1 MRKFTFCIL
10 LLVVIGIGVLH
21 LVTPGYLVLYHDTFR
36 RLSYFPI
43 VIGAILFG
51 VRGGLTLALLSSIA
65 FIPHLLLYIGKGPQM
80 YLGELMEV
88 VLYIAAGTVTGVIS
102 GREAR
107 LREQYKT
114 VAQKLEKSY
123 EKLHKETEL
132 LLEVEELLSAS
143 QRLSALGQLSAS
155 LAHEIKNPLSSI
167 RGTAEIFLDEF
178 PEGHPKREFVT
189 ILLKETD
196 RLNATVEEVLKYSK
210 GQQQDGD
217 IEKEPLSQVV
227 EGVLKLLEVH
237 LRKKSI
243 RAEVSGIKNVSSF
256 MVVGAK
262 ISQVFLNIILNAID
276 AIPDSGGV
284 ITVSLKRQQGG
295 GIEAVICDDGPGI
308 PPDRLDSVFTPFVTG
323 KEGGT
328 GLGLS
333 ITRKIIES
341 YGGSIACR
349 NNDDKGA
356 CFTLFLPPQM
366 MPEER
371 V

>member
-1 MRKFTFCIL
+1 MRKFVFLTL
-10 LLVVIGIGVLH
+10 VLVVVGIGVLH
-21 LVTPGYLVLYHDTFR
+21 FVTPGYLVLYHDTFR

-43 VIGAILFG
+43 VLGALWFG
-51 VRGGLTLALLSSIA
+51 VRGGLSLALLSSIA
-65 FIPHLLLYIGKGPQM
+65 FIPHLLLYIGKGPQL
-80 YLGELMEV
+80 YIGELMEV
-88 VLYIAAGTVTGVIS
+88 VLYIAAGTVTGVIA

-123 EKLHKETEL
+123 EKLHEETEL
-132 LLEVEELLSAS
+132 LLEVEELLSAN

-196 RLNATVEEVLKYSK
+196 RLNATVEEVLNYSK
-210 GQQQDGD
+210 GQQQTSD
-217 IEKEPLSQVV
+217 IEKEPLSQVL
-227 EGVLKLLEVH
+227 EGVLKLLETH

-243 RAEVSGIKNVSSF
+243 RVEVSGKEAVGSF

-276 AIPDSGGV
+276 AIPDSGV
-284 ITVSLKRQQGG
+284 ITVLLKKRQAG

-308 PPDRLDSVFTPFVTG
+308 PPERLASVFMPFVSG

-341 YGGSIACR
+341 YGGTIECR
-349 NNDDKGA
+349 NNDDRGA
-356 CFTLFLPPQM
+356 CFTLFLPPQAIS
-366 MPEER
+366 EENI
-371 V
+371 

>member
-1 MRKFTFCIL
+1 MRKFAFL
-10 LLVVIGIGVLH
+10 ALVLAVIGIGVLH
-21 LVTPGYLVLYHDTFR
+21 FVTPGYLVFYHDTFR

-43 VIGAILFG
+43 VLGALWFG
-51 VRGGLTLALLSSIA
+51 VRGGLTLALLASFA
-65 FIPHLLLYIGKGPQM
+65 FIPHLLLYIGKGPEL

-88 VLYIAAGTVTGVIS
+88 VLYIAAGTVTGFIA

-107 LREQYKT
+107 LRESYKS

-132 LLEVEELLSAS
+132 LLEAEQQLSAS
-143 QRLSALGQLSAS
+143 QRLSSLGQLSAS

-196 RLNATVEEVLKYSK
+196 RLNSTVEEVLNYSK
-210 GQQQDGD
+210 GQRQTSDA
-217 IEKEPLSQVV
+217 EKEPLGRVV
-227 EGVLKLLEVH
+227 DQVLKLLENH

-243 RAEVSGIKNVSSF
+243 VVDVTGREEVENF

-276 AIPDSGGV
+276 AIPDSGR
-284 ITVSLKRQQGG
+284 ISVSLQKQLDGG
-295 GIEAVICDDGPGI
+295 VKAVICDNGPGI
-308 PPDRLDSVFTPFVTG
+308 PAERLDTVFTPFVTG
-323 KEGGT
+323 KEDGT

-333 ITRKIIES
+333 ISKKIIES
-341 YGGSIACR
+341 YGGSIESS
-349 NNDDKGA
+349 NNADFGA
-356 CFTLFLPPQM
+356 CFTLHLPPQM

-371 V
+371 I

>member
-1 MRKFTFCIL
+1 MKKFAFLALI
-10 LLVVIGIGVLH
+10 LVVIGIGVLH
-21 LVTPGYLVLYHDTFR
+21 FVTPGYLVFYHDTYR

-43 VIGAILFG
+43 VLGALWFG
-51 VRGGLTLALLSSIA
+51 VRGGLTLALLSSFA
-65 FIPHLLLYIGKGPQM
+65 FIPHLLLYIGKGPEL

-88 VLYIAAGTVTGVIS
+88 VLYIAAGTVTGFIA

-107 LREQYKT
+107 LRERYKA

-123 EKLHKETEL
+123 EKLHEETEL
-132 LLEVEELLSAS
+132 LIEAEQQLSAS
-143 QRLSALGQLSAS
+143 QRLSYLGQLSAS

-196 RLNATVEEVLKYSK
+196 RLNSTVEEVLNYSK
-210 GQQQDGD
+210 GQRQPDNFV
-217 IEKEPLSQVV
+217 KEPLSRVIDQ
-227 EGVLKLLEVH
+227 VLKLLENH

-243 RAEVSGIKNVSSF
+243 IIDVTGREDAEEFLVA
-256 MVVGAK
+256 GAK

-276 AIPDSGGV
+276 AISDSGL
-284 ITVSLKRQQGG
+284 ISVSLIKQADG
-295 GIEAVICDDGPGI
+295 GIKAVICDTGSGI
-308 PPDRLDSVFTPFVTG
+308 PTERLDSVFTPFVTG

-333 ITRKIIES
+333 ISRKIIES
-341 YGGSIACR
+341 YGGSIECR
-349 NNDDKGA
+349 NNDDVGA
-356 CFTLFLPPQM
+356 CFTLYLPPQI